1 MVSKNLLLHGLSY
14 TNYKTHC
21 WKPWRGCSMNVFPQQ
36 VVKVHIKKNLE
47 MKILVL
53 VMAFMTVSAM
63 IMVVVVVHGVLIF
76 ISKVVDG
83 VLIFMISVEEDM
95 DVIIMCILMMKIQA
109 LGMDFMMIS

>member
-14 TNYKTHC
+14 TNYNTHC
-21 WKPWRGCSMNVFPQQ
+21 WRPWRGCSMNIFPQR

-53 VMAFMTVSAM
+53 VMAFMTVSG
-63 IMVVVVVHGVLIF
+63 MVMVDGVVDGMLIF

-83 VLIFMISVEEDM
+83 VLISCSVWRRTWM
-95 DVIIMCILMMKIQA
+95 
-109 LGMDFMMIS
+109 